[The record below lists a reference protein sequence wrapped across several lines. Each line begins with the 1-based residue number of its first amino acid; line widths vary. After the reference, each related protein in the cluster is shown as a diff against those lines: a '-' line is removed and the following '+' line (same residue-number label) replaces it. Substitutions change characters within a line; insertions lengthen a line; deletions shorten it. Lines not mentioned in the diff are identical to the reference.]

1 MKRLIF
7 GCGYLGLPTAKRWV
21 AAGDQVWAVTRGS
34 GRISELLAAGVEPLL
49 GDVTQ
54 PDTLPEL
61 PAVDSVLF
69 AIGMDR
75 SKYSDIRMVYVDGLQ
90 HVLERLPA
98 ATGQLIYVSSTG
110 VYGDS
115 AGQWLDENSEA
126 RPNRAGGHACLE
138 AESLIRNSQF
148 ANRATILRFAGIYGG
163 DRIPFR
169 HAIENRDWSQLSGN
183 GFLNLIHVA
192 DGARIIQSVAEQKL
206 FGETFLVSDGN
217 PVLRKD
223 FYDALAAGLGTGPIP
238 WLDFVTEAEAATRN
252 RGDKRISNLK
262 LRQRVGD
269 DFLVPDYL
277 AGLRA
282 TLNPD

>member
-21 AAGDQVWAVTRGS
+21 AAGDQVWAFTRGPA
-34 GRISELLAAGVEPLL
+34 RVSELLAAGIEPLI

-61 PAVDSVLF
+61 PVVDTVLF
-69 AIGMDR
+69 AVGMDR
-75 SKYSDIRMVYVDGLQ
+75 SKYSDIRTVYVDGLQ

-98 ATGQLIYVSSTG
+98 ATGQFIYVSSTG

-115 AGQWLDENSEA
+115 AGQWLDENSETQ
-126 RPNRAGGHACLE
+126 PNRVGGRACLD
-138 AESLIRNSQF
+138 AESLIRDSQF
-148 ANRATILRFAGIYGG
+148 ANRATILRFAGIYGCG
-163 DRIPFR
+163 RIPLR
-169 HAIENRDWSQLSGN
+169 YAIENRDWSQLSGN

-192 DGARIIQSVAEQKL
+192 DGARIIQCVAEQKL
-206 FGETFLVSDGN
+206 FGETYLVSDGN

-223 FYDALAAGLGTGPIP
+223 FYDALAASLGTGPIP
-238 WLDFVTEAEAATRN
+238 WHDYVNGAEAATQS

-269 DFLVPDYL
+269 DFLFPDYL
-277 AGLRA
+277 AGLRTA
-282 TLNPD
+282 LHPD

>member
-34 GRISELLAAGVEPLL
+34 GRISELLAAGIEPLL

-69 AIGMDR
+69 AVGMDR
-75 SKYSDIRMVYVDGLQ
+75 SKYSDIRTVYVVGLQ

-115 AGQWLDENSEA
+115 AGQWLDEASEA
-126 RPNRAGGHACLE
+126 QPNRAGGHACLE
-138 AESLIRNSQF
+138 AESLIRASQF

-163 DRIPFR
+163 GRIPFLY
-169 HAIENRDWSQLSGN
+169 AIENRDWSQLSGN

-192 DGARIIQSVAEQKL
+192 DGARIIQRVAEQRP
-206 FGETFLVSDGN
+206 FGQTYLVSDGN

-223 FYDALAAGLGTGPIP
+223 FYDALAASLGTGPIP
-238 WLDFVTEAEAATRN
+238 WPDYVNAAGTTTRS

-262 LRQRVGD
+262 LRQHVGD
-269 DFLVPDYL
+269 DFLFPDYL
-277 AGLRA
+277 AGIRAALR
-282 TLNPD
+282 PE